1 RPTLPELSRRKAD
14 MLSIAQ
20 NTGGFFYQANSPE
33 DLKQIYANILDQVL
47 KSYFVSIVWNSSKL
61 PPKGTLV
68 KAELKI
74 NVKGTTRVLYKNYI
88 ME

>member
-1 RPTLPELSRRKAD
+1 

-20 NTGGFFYQANSPE
+20 NTGGFFYPADDPNE
-33 DLKQIYANILDQVL
+33 LKKIYASILDQVL
-47 KSYFVSIVWNSSKL
+47 KSYTVSIVWNSDKL
-61 PPKGTLV
+61 PPKGTQV

-74 NVKGTTRVLYKNYI
+74 NVKGTVRVMYKNYI